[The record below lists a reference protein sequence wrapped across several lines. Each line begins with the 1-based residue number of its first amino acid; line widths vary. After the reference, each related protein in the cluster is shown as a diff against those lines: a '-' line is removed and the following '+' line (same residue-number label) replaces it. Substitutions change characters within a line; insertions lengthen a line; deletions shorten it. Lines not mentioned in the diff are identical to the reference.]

1 MRVPAPLRATVCV
14 LRVYTLPKREQFT
27 VWGGHDE
34 SVLALD
40 PLAYDDRDLV
50 NTVRLLDEWWRHL
63 AGSDPVPSWAAAGRQ
78 AHRSA
83 VEQAAERL
91 SIGSPSLKL
100 IAAASQQPEFL
111 EAARPLL
118 ASSLAALS
126 AAAAER
132 RRLGTR
138 GAGSV
143 GSVAHLAVSDGGVPK
158 RSVDHAIVGP
168 RGLEGDR
175 QRSRVHHGRPWQA
188 LCLWSLE
195 TIDAFAAVGHPIAPG
210 FAGENITIAGLAWA
224 DVVPGVRLRMG
235 DVLVEVSV
243 FTMPCSNNAQ
253 WFLDGRFEHMHYERG
268 PGLSRVYASVVEP
281 GALSVGDEVELLG

>member
-1 MRVPAPLRATVCV
+1 M
-14 LRVYTLPKREQFT
+14 
-27 VWGGHDE
+27 
-34 SVLALD
+34 LALD

-83 VEQAAERL
+83 VEAAAERL
-91 SIGSPSLKL
+91 AIGSPSLKL
-100 IAAASQQPEFL
+100 IASAAQQPGFL

-118 ASSLAALS
+118 AASLASLS
-126 AAAAER
+126 EAAAER
-132 RRLGTR
+132 RRLGTP

-143 GSVAHLAVSDGGVPK
+143 GSVAHLAVSNGGVPK

-175 QRSRVHHGRPWQA
+175 QRTRQHHGRPWQA

-195 TIDAFAAVGHPIAPG
+195 TIETFAAAGHPIAPG
-210 FAGENITIAGLAWA
+210 SAGENITISGLAWA
-224 DVVPGVRLRMG
+224 DVLPGVRLRIG
-235 DVLVEVSV
+235 DVLVDVSV
-243 FTMPCSNNAQ
+243 FALPCSNNAR
-253 WFLDGRFEHMHYERG
+253 WFIGGQFELMHYERG
-268 PGLSRVYASVVEP
+268 PGVSRLYASVVEP
-281 GALSVGDEVELLG
+281 GPIRVGDEVELLG